1 MKKPKRTTKKTTNRK
16 LSAKN
21 SRILRDTMVTLGALK
36 EQTKLNNLPIHEIQ
50 VHLLDEDG
58 DGIVLCLEYDERN
71 GELNK
76 TFYNTEEMYDEEFEV
91 ELEESLDPCI
101 SPENVAARFE
111 EVISEEYEEALSEIF
126 HNSSDGKSSLLN

>member
-21 SRILRDTMVTLGALK
+21 SRILRETMVALGALK
-36 EQTKLNNLPIHEIQ
+36 EQTSLNELPLNEIQ
-50 VHLLDEDG
+50 IHLLDDSG
-58 DGIVLCLEYDERN
+58 DGVILCLEYEEPS
-71 GELNK
+71 GEITK
-76 TFYNTEEMYDEEFEV
+76 TFSCVDEFYADTVEV

-101 SPENVAARFE
+101 SPENVTARFE

-126 HNSSDGKSSLLN
+126 HNSNDGKPPLLN